1 MPKTTAA
8 PPEIALRPGMSAD
21 EIFDAYGLTCP
32 PRVGTLR
39 NPERKTYGHV
49 VAKVARQLGT
59 PFMPWQRYVAD
70 VALEVNPQ
78 TGALQYRDVTLL
90 VPRQSGKTTLIL
102 AIQTHR
108 ALYMGREAYKHR
120 PAQGRRQRIL
130 YAAQNR
136 NAAREKFVQDQ
147 VPILQDSPLRK
158 RFELRLSN
166 GSEGLTWDTG
176 ANFGITANTETAG
189 HGKTLDLGTE
199 DEFFAAEDFRMEQAY
214 SPAMITRWS
223 PQHWRVSTE
232 GTVEKSLYLAA
243 KVELGREIVES
254 GRQSATCYIEFS
266 DLGGDRNDPETWL
279 GCMPAL
285 CPAPVNGTCR
295 CSPDWQ
301 HTVTVD
307 VIAAESEKLD
317 PAEFDRAY
325 LNRRRGL
332 RAAAD
337 PNVPSV
343 EAWAA
348 RANPAAV
355 CGPDVAIAV
364 DISPARD
371 KASIGV
377 VGAGDGELRH
387 VELIENRPGVDWLIA
402 RIKQLHARWNPLV
415 WVLDGTAP
423 VRSLL
428 IEMEQAGIKRSGL
441 EPKRGELWVMSTQE
455 FAAACGAYTDAVRSG
470 TVQHPD
476 QPEMAA
482 ALAVAKSRPV
492 NDSYRWARR
501 LADGDITPL
510 VVGTLAVAG
519 YESRKFL
526 ADINYDAMD
535 NIW

>member
-1 MPKTTAA
+1 MTPA
-8 PPEIALRPGMSAD
+8 

-49 VAKVARQLGT
+49 VAKVAKQLGT

-70 VALEVNPQ
+70 VALEVNPA

-102 AIQTHR
+102 AIETHR

-120 PAQGRRQRIL
+120 PAQGKRQRIL

-136 NAAREKFVQDQ
+136 NAAREKFVEDQ
-147 VPILQDSPLRK
+147 LPILNDSPLRK
-158 RFELRLSN
+158 RYAARLSN

-176 ANFGITANTETAG
+176 ANFSITSNTETAG
-189 HGKTLDLGTE
+189 HGKTLDLGVE

-223 PQHWRVSTE
+223 PQHWRISTE

-243 KVELGREIVES
+243 KVALGRELVES
-254 GRQSATCYIEFS
+254 GRQTATCYIEWS
-266 DLGGDRNDPETWL
+266 DQDGNRNDPATWWH
-279 GCMPAL
+279 CMPAL
-285 CPAPVNGTCR
+285 GY
-295 CSPDWQ
+295 
-301 HTVTVD
+301 TVTED
-307 VIAAESEKLD
+307 VIAAELEKLD
-317 PAEFDRAY
+317 AAEFDRAY

-332 RAAAD
+332 RAAPD

-343 EAWAA
+343 EAWTDREKQGAQ
-348 RANPAAV
+348 
-355 CGPDVAIAV
+355 CGADVAIAV

-371 KASIGV
+371 RASIGV

-387 VELIENRPGVDWLIA
+387 VELIENRPGVDWLIT
-402 RIKQLHARWNPLV
+402 RIKQLHKRWNPLV

-470 TVQHPD
+470 TVQHPG

-492 NDSYRWARR
+492 NDAYRWARR

-519 YESRKFL
+519 YEARKYL
-526 ADINYDAMD
+526 AEDNYDAMD